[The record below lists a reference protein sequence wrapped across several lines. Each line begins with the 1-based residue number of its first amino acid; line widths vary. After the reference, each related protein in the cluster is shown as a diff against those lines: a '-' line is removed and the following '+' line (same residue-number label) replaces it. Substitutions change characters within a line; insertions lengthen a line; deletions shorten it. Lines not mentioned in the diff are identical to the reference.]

1 MLNSGYFYIF
11 YPSVF
16 YSILNSRVKSA
27 FEMMP
32 IQILRG
38 QNRRIDHVW
47 LCMYDF
53 VWVMIMTQQKFDR
66 VQLQQH

>member
-1 MLNSGYFYIF
+1 
-11 YPSVF
+11 
-16 YSILNSRVKSA
+16 
-27 FEMMP
+27 MP

-38 QNRRIDHVW
+38 QNRRNDYVW

-53 VWVMIMTQQKFDR
+53 LWVMIMTQQKFDR